1 MKCEASQQSREEEGG
16 TMLVTPGYVPE
27 GSERAVQM
35 CRFQSYLSTPHKV
48 SIEFVN
54 IYGIVVFGLN
64 VR

>member
-1 MKCEASQQSREEEGG
+1 
-16 TMLVTPGYVPE
+16 MLVTPGYVPE